1 MKNNKIHINEGTSDG
16 GGRGSYVGPMQPGV
30 RIFKKSDMQPFNI
43 PVSKY
48 DDAML
53 EYDSYDGSMDEPKK
67 QIKKIESK
75 AKKISKYMEKHPELT
90 SSDEDGNSIN
100 QTPGKNKKIVPIKEN
115 TKSSNGGEYNGPI
128 ELGLKKWK
136 KSELFPFIDQ
146 STHKTNKKSKGK
158 NVKNNINKVVGM
170 WEKGVDGTYDI
181 DTHDVHT
188 VNEWIE
194 ITQDTISEDLTSNDT
209 SGQFNKIVS
218 GKPLNINQNKKSQN
232 ESLRDLIKKVLSEN
246 TKTI

>member
-1 MKNNKIHINEGTSDG
+1 MKNNKIHINESISDG
-16 GGRGSYVGPMQPGV
+16 GGRGSYIAPMQPGI

-48 DDAML
+48 DNAML

-75 AKKISKYMEKHPELT
+75 AKKISKYMEKHPNLT
-90 SSDEDGNSIN
+90 AGDEDGNNIN
-100 QTPGKNKKIVPIKEN
+100 QNPGKKLKIVPIV
-115 TKSSNGGEYNGPI
+115 T
-128 ELGLKKWK
+128 
-136 KSELFPFIDQ
+136 
-146 STHKTNKKSKGK
+146 
-158 NVKNNINKVVGM
+158 
-170 WEKGVDGTYDI
+170 
-181 DTHDVHT
+181 
-188 VNEWIE
+188 EWIE

-209 SGQFNKIVS
+209 SDCFNKIVS

-246 TKTI
+246 TTTI